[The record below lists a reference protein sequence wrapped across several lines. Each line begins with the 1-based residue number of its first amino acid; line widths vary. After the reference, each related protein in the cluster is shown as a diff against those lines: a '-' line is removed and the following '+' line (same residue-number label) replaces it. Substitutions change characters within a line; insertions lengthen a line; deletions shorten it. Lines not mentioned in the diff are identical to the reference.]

1 MSEQKYKQMNFLK
14 RCIVCTSCIHNALRS
29 IFLFLPIHF
38 LKASDTAFYNKGL
51 WLFITK
57 IIYQNLLNIIYL
69 NIKVTMKIF
78 ASKSRIVTS
87 LVYFSVL
94 HLCFFAAYAQEKI
107 QPFERNAISKEGK
120 ILYTERGT
128 VSHQKGTNDTI
139 KIKYFSEVVGS
150 VNPHK
155 VAFDYNMVKNKS
167 GYKVDMIAGMDPF
180 LTRINDNVSRTYQ
193 GDDLYYPNSMK
204 VGQVLDNAS
213 GVFYLNVDK
222 GALTIFNKIE
232 ITNRVVQGIESVNYD
247 EQILTA
253 FVVRYNYKYV
263 SGFKE
268 TITRTVEETVTEWFI
283 PGYGSIRQERVGVDE
298 IRKTTL
304 ASSLK
309 N

>member
-1 MSEQKYKQMNFLK
+1 MNFF
-14 RCIVCTSCIHNALRS
+14 AL
-29 IFLFLPIHF
+29 
-38 LKASDTAFYNKGL
+38 
-51 WLFITK
+51 
-57 IIYQNLLNIIYL
+57 
-69 NIKVTMKIF
+69 
-78 ASKSRIVTS
+78 KSRTVTI

-94 HLCFFAAYAQEKI
+94 HLYFFAAHAQEKI
-107 QPFERNAISKEGK
+107 QPFERSAVSKEGK
-120 ILYTERGT
+120 ILYTERGA
-128 VSHQKGTNDTI
+128 VSHKKGTNDTT
-139 KIKYFSEVVGS
+139 KIKYFSEIVGA
-150 VNPHK
+150 VNPHT

-193 GDDLYYPNSMK
+193 GDDLYYPNDMK

-222 GALTIFNKIE
+222 GAVIIYNKIE

-247 EQILTA
+247 QQTLTA
-253 FVVRYNYKYV
+253 FVIRYKYKYV

-268 TITRTVEETVTEWFI
+268 TITRTVEETVTEWFV
-283 PGYGSIRQERVGVDE
+283 PEYGSIRQERLGVDE

-304 ASSLK
+304 ANSLK

>member
-1 MSEQKYKQMNFLK
+1 
-14 RCIVCTSCIHNALRS
+14 
-29 IFLFLPIHF
+29 
-38 LKASDTAFYNKGL
+38 
-51 WLFITK
+51 
-57 IIYQNLLNIIYL
+57 
-69 NIKVTMKIF
+69 MKIF

-120 ILYTERGT
+120 ILYTERGA

-150 VNPHK
+150 VNPHT
-155 VAFDYNMVKNKS
+155 VAFDYNMVKSKS

-193 GDDLYYPNSMK
+193 GDDLYYPNNMK

-213 GVFYLNVDK
+213 GVFYLNIDK
-222 GALTIFNKIE
+222 GALIIFNKIE
-232 ITNRVVQGIESVNYD
+232 ITNRVVQSIESVNYD
-247 EQILTA
+247 KQMLTA

-268 TITRTVEETVTEWFI
+268 TITRTVEETVTEWFV
-283 PGYGSIRQERVGVDE
+283 PEYGSIRQERVGADE

-304 ASSLK
+304 ANSLK